1 MKKRP
6 ELYNPAL
13 SIGSNDAFAVIFY
26 KPFVYMSFIHISQV
40 WDSTA
45 KFITN

>member
-6 ELYNPAL
+6 EIYNPAL

-26 KPFVYMSFIHISQV
+26 KPFVYIDAIHI
-40 WDSTA
+40 
-45 KFITN
+45 